1 MVARD
6 KDTSTPMF
14 HYFQIEDLVP
24 EDHMLRLID
33 KAVDFSFIRHEV
45 AHCYCPDNGRPGVD
59 PELVV
64 RMLLIGYLYD
74 LSENR
79 LCQEVRM
86 HAAYRLFCHMNFDD
100 HVPDRSTINKLRNHK
115 WASRYA
121 GLFERIM
128 RHIVKK
134 CIDAGLVGG
143 RHLSVDGTQI
153 RANASVKS
161 IEPIEPSV
169 SLDEYLHGIGFH
181 GVDGDVN
188 DSSSAPP
195 SHTMDEQDKDFHGEH
210 WTNKTHR
217 STTDPD
223 ARLYR
228 KSQGKEASLSFLGH
242 NLIDTKSRV
251 ILDTKATQ
259 ATGTA
264 EREAARAMLDT
275 IACYALPR
283 CTPTILAA
291 DTGYGSSD
299 FIADVIDRG
308 IIPHIPLRA
317 DDAFEPIPTWKRRTT
332 KPHIQAQRDKKVREA
347 HARNYVR
354 SIALTTQF
362 TLSQKLRKRSEHL
375 FAEAKQQH
383 GMRRARYRGVPSLQ
397 EQLYL
402 TATVQNLKRLVA
414 FLKRKKANLQA
425 LFSPQSILNLL
436 TIKSLNIPFHFRQSI
451 IQIFKNLILR
461 ARSQMFSIQ
470 FFAPSK
476 IYTISQVF

>member
-1 MVARD
+1 MITND
-6 KDTSTPMF
+6 KEKSTPMF

-24 EDHMLRLID
+24 EDHILRLID
-33 KAVDFSFIRHEV
+33 KAVDFSFIRQEV
-45 AHCYCPDNGRPGVD
+45 AHCYCPDNGRPGID
-59 PELVV
+59 PDLVV

-86 HAAYRLFCHMNFDD
+86 HAAYRLFCHLNFDD
-100 HVPDRSTINKLRNHK
+100 QVPDRSTINKLRNHK
-115 WASRYA
+115 WASS

-128 RHIVKK
+128 RRVVKE

-143 RHLSVDGTQI
+143 RHFSVDGTQI

-181 GVDGDVN
+181 GIPRAGEVN
-188 DSSSAPP
+188 DSSSDPP
-195 SHTMDEQDKDFHGEH
+195 HKTDTPDKDFHGEH
-210 WTNKTHR
+210 WTNQTHR

-228 KSQGKEASLSFLGH
+228 KSHGKEASLSFLGH

-251 ILDTKATQ
+251 ILDTKAPH

-264 EREAARAMLDT
+264 EREAALAMLDT
-275 IACYALPR
+275 IAGYTMPH
-283 CTPTILAA
+283 CTPQILVA
-291 DTGYGSSD
+291 DTGYGSSE
-299 FIADVIDRG
+299 FVADVIDRG
-308 IIPHIPLRA
+308 IIPHIPLKA

-332 KPHIQAQRDKKVREA
+332 KAHIQAHRDKKVREA
-347 HARNYVR
+347 HARNYAR
-354 SIALTTQF
+354 SIAATPQF
-362 TLSQKLRKRSEHL
+362 TLSQKLRKRSEHI

-383 GMRRARYRGVPSLQ
+383 GLRYARYRGLPKLQ

-414 FLKRKKANLQA
+414 FLKRKKTNIQAQCTRKSIVNSIVMKIINLPKH
-425 LFSPQSILNLL
+425 LVWCSLHLL
-436 TIKSLNIPFHFRQSI
+436 
-451 IQIFKNLILR
+451 KNKQHCWLSMTY
-461 ARSQMFSIQ
+461 AM
-470 FFAPSK
+470 
-476 IYTISQVF
+476 